1 MIQEPIVDVDVAKD
15 HGLSKDEYEKI
26 IKILHREP
34 NYVELGIFS
43 VMWSEHCSYK
53 SSIKMLKT
61 LPREGGRL
69 LVGAGEENAGL
80 VDLGDGL
87 ATAFKIESHN
97 HPSAVEPYEGLLP
110 ELEVLCG
117 IYSPWELAPLH
128 L

>member
-1 MIQEPIVDVDVAKD
+1 MIEEPVIDIETAKE
-15 HGLSKDEYEKI
+15 HGISEEEYS
-26 IKILHREP
+26 KILEILGRDP
-34 NYVELGIFS
+34 NYVELGVFS

-87 ATAFKIESHN
+87 ATAFKIVS
-97 HPSAVEPYEGLLP
+97 
-110 ELEVLCG
+110 
-117 IYSPWELAPLH
+117 
-128 L
+128 